1 MEKNNSAVP
10 DVTLVAENQKLKLA
24 VEELSILNDVAT
36 AITSTQSL
44 EKVIALMVQRC
55 IKHLKV
61 EQGAVMILDEQDAAK
76 PFQTMIR
83 KQDSAIEI
91 LPYRFD
97 SQLTGWM
104 LKNKSP
110 LLIND
115 MKNDK
120 RFNFSGEIEMPVKTI
135 LSVPISLK
143 GRMIGLLSVFNKKSE
158 SGFSQDDQRLLSI
171 IAAQSAHVLEN
182 ARLHQKEQDLL
193 KMEEEFRMAKEIQLN
208 ILPKEI
214 PAIKGYDIHAI
225 NISAREVGGDYYD
238 FIKLPGDKIAFCL
251 GDITGKG
258 LPAAMLMANLQ
269 ATLRG
274 QSFTQNS
281 VKGIIKNSNVL
292 LYNSTASNRFATTFY
307 ALLDYQNNSITYC
320 NAGHDAPIDIK
331 GDQINRLD
339 EGGLLLGSF
348 DFAEYDE
355 ATKNIE
361 VGESII
367 VYSDGVT
374 EAMNEINQEFGEE
387 KFISLV
393 KANQNLPAK
402 ELIDLIIKEIK
413 AHSGN
418 VAQSD
423 DITLMVVK
431 RTA

>member
-1 MEKNNSAVP
+1 MEKNNSPAPEVA
-10 DVTLVAENQKLKLA
+10 LIAENLKLKLA

-44 EKVIALMVQRC
+44 EKIIALIVQRC

-61 EQGAVMILDEQDAAK
+61 EQGAVMILDEQDSSK

-83 KQDSAIEI
+83 KQDSSMEI

-115 MKNDK
+115 LKNDK
-120 RFNFSGEIEMPVKTI
+120 RFNFASEMELPVKTI
-135 LSVPISLK
+135 LSVPMSLK
-143 GRMIGLLSVFNKKSE
+143 GRMIGLLTVFNKKSE
-158 SGFSQDDQRLLSI
+158 SGFSPDDQRLLSI

-182 ARLHQKEQDLL
+182 ARLNQKEQDLL

-214 PAIKGYDIHAI
+214 PSIKGYDIHAI
-225 NISAREVGGDYYD
+225 NIPAREVGGDYYD
-238 FIKLPGDKIAFCL
+238 FIKLPGEKIVFCL

-281 VKGIIKNSNVL
+281 VKDSIKNANIL
-292 LYNSTASNRFATTFY
+292 LFNSTASNRFATVFY
-307 ALLDYQNNSITYC
+307 GVLDYTNNTVTYC

-331 GDQINRLD
+331 GNQLNRLE
-339 EGGLLLGSF
+339 EGGLLLGCF
-348 DFAEYDE
+348 DIAEYE
-355 ATKNIE
+355 QVTKNIE
-361 VGESII
+361 VGEAII
-367 VYSDGVT
+367 IYSDGVT
-374 EAMNEINQEFGEE
+374 EAMNEINQEFSEE
-387 KFISLV
+387 RFISII
-393 KANQNLPAK
+393 KSNANLAAK
-402 ELIDLIIKEIK
+402 ELIDLILKEIK
-413 AHSGN
+413 AHSGS
-418 VAQSD
+418 VPQSD
-423 DITLMVVK
+423 DITLMIIM
-431 RTA
+431 RNA

>member
-1 MEKNNSAVP
+1 MEKNNLPAPEVA
-10 DVTLVAENQKLKLA
+10 LVAENLKLKLA

-44 EKVIALMVQRC
+44 EKIIALIVQRC

-61 EQGAVMILDEQDAAK
+61 EQGAVMILDEQDSSK

-83 KQDSAIEI
+83 KQDSSMEI

-115 MKNDK
+115 LKNDK
-120 RFNFSGEIEMPVKTI
+120 RFNFASEMELPVKTI
-135 LSVPISLK
+135 LSVPMSLK
-143 GRMIGLLSVFNKKSE
+143 GRMIGLLTVFNKKSE
-158 SGFSQDDQRLLSI
+158 SGFSPDDQRLLSI

-182 ARLHQKEQDLL
+182 ARLNQKEQDLL

-214 PAIKGYDIHAI
+214 PSIKGYDIHAI
-225 NISAREVGGDYYD
+225 NIPAREVGGDYYD
-238 FIKLPGDKIAFCL
+238 FIKLPGEKIVFCL

-281 VKGIIKNSNVL
+281 VKDSIKNANIL
-292 LYNSTASNRFATTFY
+292 LFNSTASNRFATVFY
-307 ALLDYQNNSITYC
+307 GVLDYTNNTVTYC

-331 GDQINRLD
+331 GNQINRLE
-339 EGGLLLGSF
+339 EGGLLLGCF
-348 DFAEYDE
+348 DIAEYE
-355 ATKNIE
+355 QATKNIE
-361 VGESII
+361 VGEAII
-367 VYSDGVT
+367 IYSDGVT
-374 EAMNEINQEFGEE
+374 EAMNEINQEFSEE
-387 KFISLV
+387 RFISII
-393 KANQNLPAK
+393 KSNANLAAI
-402 ELIDLIIKEIK
+402 ELIDLILKEIK
-413 AHSGN
+413 AHSGS
-418 VAQSD
+418 VPQSD
-423 DITLMVVK
+423 DITLMIIM
-431 RTA
+431 RNA

>member
-1 MEKNNSAVP
+1 MEKNNSPAT
-10 DVTLVAENQKLKLA
+10 DVILVAENQKLKLA

-61 EQGAVMILDEQDAAK
+61 EQGAVMILDEQDSSK

-83 KQDSAIEI
+83 KQDSALEI

-110 LLIND
+110 LMVND
-115 MKNDK
+115 LKNDK
-120 RFNFSGEIEMPVKTI
+120 RFNFSGEMDLPVKTI
-135 LSVPISLK
+135 LSVPMSLK
-143 GRMIGLLSVFNKKSE
+143 GRMIGLLTVFNKKSE
-158 SGFSQDDQRLLSI
+158 TGFSADDQRLLSI

-182 ARLHQKEQDLL
+182 ARLNQKEQDLI

-214 PAIKGYDIHAI
+214 PTIDRYDIHAV

-238 FIKLPGDKIAFCL
+238 FIKLPGEKLAFCL

-274 QSFTQNS
+274 QAFTQSS
-281 VKGIIKNSNVL
+281 VKDSIKNANIL
-292 LYNSTASNRFATTFY
+292 LFNSTASNRFATVFY
-307 ALLDYQNNSITYC
+307 GVLNYTNNSVTYC
-320 NAGHDAPIDIK
+320 NAGHDAPINIK
-331 GDQINRLD
+331 GDQINRLN
-339 EGGLLLGSF
+339 EGGLLLGCF
-348 DFAEYDE
+348 DFAEYEE
-355 ATKNIE
+355 ATKSID

-367 VYSDGVT
+367 IYSDGVT
-374 EAMNEINQEFGEE
+374 EAMNAINQEFGEE
-387 KFISLV
+387 KFISIV
-393 KANQNLPAK
+393 KANQDLSAK
-402 ELIDLIIKEIK
+402 ELIDVILKEIK
-413 AHSGN
+413 AHSGDI
-418 VAQSD
+418 AQSD
-423 DITLMVVK
+423 DITLLIIK
-431 RTA
+431 RTV

>member
-1 MEKNNSAVP
+1 MEKNNSPAPEVA
-10 DVTLVAENQKLKLA
+10 LVAENLKLKLA

-44 EKVIALMVQRC
+44 EKIIALIVQRC

-61 EQGAVMILDEQDAAK
+61 EQGAVMILDEQDSAK

-83 KQDSAIEI
+83 KQDSAMEI

-115 MKNDK
+115 LKNDK
-120 RFNFSGEIEMPVKTI
+120 RFNFSGEMELPVKTI
-135 LSVPISLK
+135 LSVPMSLK
-143 GRMIGLLSVFNKKSE
+143 GRMIGLLTVFNKKSE
-158 SGFSQDDQRLLSI
+158 SGFSPDDQRLLSI

-182 ARLHQKEQDLL
+182 ARLNQKEQDLL

-214 PAIKGYDIHAI
+214 PSINGYDIYAI
-225 NISAREVGGDYYD
+225 NIPAREVGGDYYD
-238 FIKLPGDKIAFCL
+238 FIKIPGEKIVFCL

-281 VKGIIKNSNVL
+281 VKDSIKNANIL
-292 LYNSTASNRFATTFY
+292 LFNSTASNRFATVFY
-307 ALLDYQNNSITYC
+307 GVLDYSCNTVTYC

-331 GDQINRLD
+331 GDQINRLE
-339 EGGLLLGSF
+339 EGGLLLGCF
-348 DFAEYDE
+348 DMAEYE
-355 ATKNIE
+355 QETKNME
-361 VGESII
+361 VGEEII
-367 VYSDGVT
+367 IYSDGVT

-387 KFISLV
+387 KFISII
-393 KANQNLPAK
+393 KSNSNLAAK
-402 ELIDLIIKEIK
+402 ELIDLVLKEIK
-413 AHSGN
+413 AHSGS
-418 VAQSD
+418 VPQSD
-423 DITLMVVK
+423 DITLMIIK
-431 RTA
+431 RNA